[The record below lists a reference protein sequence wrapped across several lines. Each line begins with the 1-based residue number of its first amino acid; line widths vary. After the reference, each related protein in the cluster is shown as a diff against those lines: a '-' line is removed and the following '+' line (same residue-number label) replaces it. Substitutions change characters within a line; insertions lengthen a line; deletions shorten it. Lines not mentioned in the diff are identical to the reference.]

1 MSRIKKIASGGF
13 YIFSGHAAGQ
23 VFNLIR
29 NLAVARLV
37 APEDFGI
44 ALTFALTIAILQMA
58 SDLGLN
64 KLIIQSEK
72 GDDPAFQDMAHAI
85 LVLRGFI
92 LAAIIFLCGG
102 VAARAFG
109 APDAEWAYRY
119 LAIVPLIR
127 GFDHLDI
134 NRIQRQLNFRSEINV
149 TLISQ
154 ILATLAT
161 IGFAFALRDYSAML
175 WGVIVQAIAY
185 TIGSHIAATRPYSLK
200 WSLGFAKTAAGF
212 SLPLM
217 VNGLVLFASGQGD
230 RMLIGTTL
238 GLTALAI
245 YGAATMITGSVSQ
258 IVIRVTGA
266 LALPL
271 LAEVQSQSEK
281 FKTRYELLGPVIGL
295 IAVSLAIPL
304 IFFGADIVTLVFG
317 TAYTSPKGMFIVLAA
332 TLPMWLLQFWPTM
345 GSLARGDTLSV
356 MFVNIV
362 RSSGILLGAITIYH
376 GGNLLTVALSMA
388 VGEIFGIITAI
399 IRFNGKNERS
409 ILKGIGSVGMSLGLI
424 LLAALTAYELH
435 DLNWILRVALSLI
448 ALAVSSTCFFLYSKQ
463 LRKAGLQVWQHSSQF
478 FSERYFKP

>member
-85 LVLRGFI
+85 LVLRGII

-102 VAARAFG
+102 MAARAFG

-127 GFDHLDI
+127 GFDHLDV
-134 NRIQRQLNFRSEINV
+134 NRIQRQLNFRGEINV
-149 TLISQ
+149 TLASQ
-154 ILATLAT
+154 LLATLAT

-175 WGVIVQAIAY
+175 WGVIVQALAY
-185 TIGSHIAATRPYSLK
+185 TIGSHIAATRPYGIK
-200 WSLGFAKTAAGF
+200 WSFDFAKTAAGF

-217 VNGLVLFASGQGD
+217 INGLVLFASGQGD

-238 GLTALAI
+238 GLTALAV

-271 LAEVQSQSEK
+271 LAEVQSEREK
-281 FKTRYELLGPVIGL
+281 FTTRYQLLGPLIGL

-304 IFFGADIVTLVFG
+304 IFFGADIVTLIFG
-317 TAYTSPKGMFIVLAA
+317 AAYSGPRGMFIILAA
-332 TLPMWLLQFWPTM
+332 TLPMWLLQFCPTM

-362 RSSGILLGAITIYH
+362 RSSGILLGAVMIYH
-376 GGNLLTVALSMA
+376 GGTLVTVALSMA
-388 VGEIFGIITAI
+388 AGEILGIITAI
-399 IRFNGKNERS
+399 IRFNGKNDRT
-409 ILKGIGSVGMSLGLI
+409 IFKGIGSVIISLGLI
-424 LLAALTAYELH
+424 LTTSLVALETH
-435 DLNWILRVALSLI
+435 DLNVIMRVGLALSF
-448 ALAVSSTCFFLYSKQ
+448 LATASACFFFYSGE
-463 LRKAGLQVWQHSSQF
+463 LRKAGLQIWHQGARYLSS
-478 FSERYFKP
+478 RYLKP